1 MDICIIYDTKYGNGK
16 SCMQYLS
23 SILKKDKLD
32 VEIYSVKELE
42 PKLLPEAEL
51 YIFSAPTHLGNA
63 SGKMKKFI
71 KKINDQKGKK
81 YSVIT
86 TCMVPDKTR
95 AIENMEKELRDKG
108 MENITSGTKI
118 KVEKYKGPLE
128 ENAEKQLKDLAK
140 EIKKKLDN

>member
-1 MDICIIYDTKYGNGK
+1 MNICIIYDTKYGNGK
-16 SCMQYLS
+16 SCMESLS
-23 SILKKDKLD
+23 SILRKDNLE
-32 VEIYSVKELE
+32 VEIYSVKEIE
-42 PKLLPEAEL
+42 PKSLPDAEL

-71 KKINDQKGKK
+71 KKINDKEGKK
-81 YSVIT
+81 YSLVT

-95 AIENMEKELRDKG
+95 AIENMEKELNNKG
-108 MENITSGTKI
+108 MENITEGLKI

-128 ENAEKQLKDLAK
+128 GSIEEQLNNLVE